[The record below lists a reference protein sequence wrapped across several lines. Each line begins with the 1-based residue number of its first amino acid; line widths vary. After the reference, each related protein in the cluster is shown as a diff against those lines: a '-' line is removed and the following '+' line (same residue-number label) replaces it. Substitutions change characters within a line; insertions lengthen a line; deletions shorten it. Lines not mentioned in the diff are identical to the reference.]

1 MDLGKT
7 MIVAGIGCR
16 KGVSAAE
23 VEAAIA
29 AALADAGLA
38 TQQLDLI
45 AAPAMKG
52 AEPGIVNAASAR
64 GVPLVLVPRANLEAA
79 SERTVS
85 HSKRVFAILGVPSAA
100 EAAALAACGPTAR
113 LVAPRVAVGPATC
126 ALATTEGPP

>member
-1 MDLGKT
+1 MDLGKA

-29 AALADAGLA
+29 AALAHAGFA
-38 TQQLDLI
+38 TRQLNLI
-45 AAPAMKG
+45 AAPAVKG
-52 AEPGIVNAASAR
+52 GEPGIVNAALAR
-64 GVPLVLVPRANLEAA
+64 GVPLVLVPQASLEAVG
-79 SERTVS
+79 ERTVT
-85 HSKRVFAILGVPSAA
+85 HSKRVLAIMGVPSAA

-126 ALATTEGPP
+126 ALATTDGPP

>member
-1 MDLGKT
+1 

-16 KGVSAAE
+16 KGVSALE

-29 AALADAGLA
+29 AALASAGLA

-45 AAPAMKG
+45 ATPAVKG
-52 AEPGIVNAASAR
+52 GEPGIVNAASAR
-64 GVPLVLVPRANLEAA
+64 GVPLVLVPQANLEAVGG
-79 SERTVS
+79 RTAT
-85 HSKRVFAILGVPSAA
+85 HSKRVLAIMGVPSAA

-113 LVAPRVAVGPATC
+113 LVAPRIAVGPATC